1 MNLLNQQVKHEH
13 FGDGTVVDC
22 TASHVRVRF
31 LVERSGSLFPMRLGR
46 FEPD

>member
-22 TASHVRVRF
+22 TVSHVSVLRW
-31 LVERSGSLFPMRLGR
+31 ERSGSLFPMRLDVL
-46 FEPD
+46 EPD